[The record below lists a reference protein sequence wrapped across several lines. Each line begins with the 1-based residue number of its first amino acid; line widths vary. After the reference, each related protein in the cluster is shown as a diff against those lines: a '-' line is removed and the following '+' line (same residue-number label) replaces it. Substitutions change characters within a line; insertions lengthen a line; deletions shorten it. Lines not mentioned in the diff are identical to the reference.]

1 MALSGAPPRLC
12 VLSPR
17 ETLRPRSSPGW
28 FLNARRDWSRCPNAR
43 GALVADA
50 LSLPLQRVRRYVK
63 LDLAA
68 DAVPVIN
75 YKKLKREQDAPAS
88 APRPAGATR
97 DPMLEGGAA
106 PPPNPR
112 ALAHMGGPQPG
123 DGGGAGNHMA
133 AVIRRIEAIYSAPRF
148 DDSDEDD
155 ASRGAEDA
163 PEPGDASASD
173 DDDDFEDDGRD
184 PNDPAVVAERAA
196 KKAARAVKKAEQ
208 AKKRKTSNQPEEWY
222 DVDDDFIDDEELDE
236 YFERNGRKTKLG
248 GEGADRFY
256 VNRGEL
262 EFEDDG
268 TGAAQVAE
276 AARRRAAAIQGGEVR
291 DWREWTDVEMAA
303 LKRGV
308 ERHGRR
314 WMTIKRDQ
322 EVGNLLRDFNPNA
335 MKHKWRKMM
344 RDGLVRPLTPTQ
356 AGSSGG
362 TTATGSEHADAPK
375 TAAEV
380 SDKTPHVRSP
390 LGKGAG
396 EHAEAY
402 RAEAAANATGALREA
417 SQTEAAA
424 NADAAPSSNGVA
436 RAPGASSIAREAAE
450 IAAAAAAMPVLG
462 HGSNGRYSDVLTACI
477 DEVRAVAANEIP
489 PEKGS
494 RARLP
499 DAIVEKLEKIV
510 RVCKDP
516 NEPGGD
522 PTAALPRGL
531 LKTLM
536 EFLDPFCSPVTLQKR
551 MSLMSEAYMKGPG
564 GKGSDKPALA
574 AGAGFH

>member
-208 AKKRKTSNQPEEWY
+208 AKKRKTGNQPEEWY

-248 GEGADRFY
+248 GRAPTDST
-256 VNRGEL
+256 L
-262 EFEDDG
+262 
-268 TGAAQVAE
+268 TAE
-276 AARRRAAAIQGGEVR
+276 SWSSRTTARAPPRWRRRHG
-291 DWREWTDVEMAA
+291 DV
-303 LKRGV
+303 
-308 ERHGRR
+308 
-314 WMTIKRDQ
+314 Q
-322 EVGNLLRDFNPNA
+322 QP
-335 MKHKWRKMM
+335 
-344 RDGLVRPLTPTQ
+344 
-356 AGSSGG
+356 S
-362 TTATGSEHADAPK
+362 
-375 TAAEV
+375 
-380 SDKTPHVRSP
+380 
-390 LGKGAG
+390 KGA
-396 EHAEAY
+396 
-402 RAEAAANATGALREA
+402 RFATGASGPTWRWRRSSGAL
-417 SQTEAAA
+417 SDTE
-424 NADAAPSSNGVA
+424 
-436 RAPGASSIAREAAE
+436 
-450 IAAAAAAMPVLG
+450 
-462 HGSNGRYSDVLTACI
+462 
-477 DEVRAVAANEIP
+477 
-489 PEKGS
+489 
-494 RARLP
+494 
-499 DAIVEKLEKIV
+499 
-510 RVCKDP
+510 
-516 NEPGGD
+516 GD
-522 PTAALPRGL
+522 G
-531 LKTLM
+531 
-536 EFLDPFCSPVTLQKR
+536 
-551 MSLMSEAYMKGPG
+551 
-564 GKGSDKPALA
+564 
-574 AGAGFH
+574 